1 MVTAMWVRLR
11 TMATVW
17 NHDGGLHEVP
27 LAGVTGR
34 LWLCG
39 KHVVGPDVEAV
50 LARTGAHTVVCLTER
65 HELDDRYPD
74 YVQWLDRHH
83 SAELEGR
90 AVWFPVHD
98 LNAPVFDVGRAFVD
112 DLTERVR
119 AGRGLV
125 VHCAAGIGRAGT
137 TAVAMLV
144 ALGAAPDAAL
154 AHVRAHRPMA
164 GPEVGSQMQFVTEL
178 HEAYQAFNLP
188 VSAQQIAHDVQP
200 QVGGQA

>member
-1 MVTAMWVRLR
+1 
-11 TMATVW
+11 MATVW
-17 NHDGGLHEVP
+17 NHDGGVHEIP
-27 LAGVTGR
+27 LADVPGR

-39 KHVVGPDVEAV
+39 KHVVGPDPDAV

-83 SAELEGR
+83 STSLDGR
-90 AVWFPVHD
+90 ALWFPVHD
-98 LNAPVFDVGRAFVD
+98 LNAPSVDAGKAFID
-112 DLTERVR
+112 DLTNRVR

-137 TAVAMLV
+137 TAVAMMV
-144 ALGAAPDAAL
+144 ALGATPDASL

-164 GPEVGSQMQFVTEL
+164 GPEVGSQLQFVTEL
-178 HEAYQAFNLP
+178 HQAYRAA
-188 VSAQQIAHDVQP
+188 SAQQVAHDVQP
-200 QVGGQA
+200 QVGRQA